1 MSRLPRVLSF
11 FTSIALSGFIL
22 IALGYVYLESQL
34 PDVSE
39 LKNIQLQ
46 VPLDVYT
53 SDGKLIGEFGPI
65 RRAPVSFNQIPP
77 LLVSALIATEDQ
89 RYYEHSGVDF
99 RGLARAIVNL
109 MLTGTKSEG
118 ASTITMQV
126 ARNFYLTRQKTFTR
140 KFEEMLLA
148 LKIDRELSK
157 DKILELYLNKIYFG
171 QQAYGV
177 AAAAQA
183 YYGKTLDQLTLPEMA
198 MLAGLPQA
206 PSAINP
212 ITNPA
217 AAKDRRDHVLL
228 RLYDKKYITK
238 TQYDSAVSTPLN
250 ASYHGRPA
258 QIEAP
263 YVGAMVTQM
272 MQTTYGDQAFTQ
284 SYKVYTTINSQY
296 QLDANNAVRMGLLAY
311 DQRHGYRGP
320 IANLKDVNNT
330 PLPALEK
337 YLKLIPGTNG
347 LLPGVVLRVDS
358 AKANVFLSNGQS
370 IVLPWS
376 AMSWTRKKSITAVV
390 KVGDVIWL
398 NPLPNNAYQ
407 LAQIPEAQA
416 AFVSLNPTTGGI
428 TSLVGGFSYRLST
441 FNRIAQAQRQPGS
454 SFKPFLYSAALNK
467 GYTLASLFNDAP
479 LVFNDPS
486 ADDGEWRP
494 ENAEKQFNGPTRLR
508 VALAR
513 SLNLVSIRVL
523 QAVGI
528 EYATK
533 FISQFGFSP
542 SQLPQNLTMAL
553 GSADV
558 TPLQMANSYATFA
571 NGGYRVNPYLIQ
583 QVQDANGKVLFN
595 FTPTGPA
602 PILSPEVDFLIV
614 NAMKSVIQSGTG
626 GAARSLGRLDLAGKT
641 GTTNQG
647 VDTWFDG
654 FNGNVVGVAWL
665 GYDQPKPTHEQGA
678 QAALPIWIDFM
689 RNALQGQPETI
700 VQQPVDITM
709 VKIDPNTGLLARP
722 DQADAVDEFFT
733 KETAPT
739 QTAPDDTG
747 PAGSGASSDTGEPIF

>member
-428 TSLVGGFSYRLST
+428 TSLVGGFSYRLSN